1 MFSLQTKPVC
11 PSCHC
16 HIEVS
21 EIRILIGYIKTTD
34 RTCSTLN
41 KNIQIISPLDLTLW
55 QQWFFFLI
63 YKCCNMKHR
72 LIPLQSQRVFGSGST
87 RQGQIY
93 LRDGHFKD
101 CGNCEHYCF
110 FLRVSRRRGSRVM
123 GCWEASVAEF
133 SLKKK
138 KKKENDA
145 FPGDIVPY
153 LQDHMLITAAWPI
166 NHRYSELKGNRAA
179 NAKP

>member
-1 MFSLQTKPVC
+1 MLPFSDVFSADQACLPF
-11 PSCHC
+11 
-16 HIEVS
+16 VS
-21 EIRILIGYIKTTD
+21 LSYRGQWDQDPD
-34 RTCSTLN
+34 RLH
-41 KNIQIISPLDLTLW
+41 KNNWQNLLYSKQKHTNHFAPGSDLVATMI
-55 QQWFFFLI
+55 FFLI

-138 KKKENDA
+138 KRKTTL
-145 FPGDIVPY
+145 FRG
-153 LQDHMLITAAWPI
+153 T
-166 NHRYSELKGNRAA
+166 
-179 NAKP
+179 